1 MNISEIKTWLK
12 TAYDKVVLF
21 VALFGL
27 LLSLILLIVM
37 VGREREKMAELSRK
51 QEQTRNLAPAAGLL
65 DMTFLDEGVEAL
77 LAPEQIPAWSNRLM
91 TAELRVSCVKCG
103 RPIPLDANVCPFR
116 NCGAQQPAVLVNPS
130 IKDSDLDAMPDE
142 WEAKHGLN
150 PNVDDANQDTDADG
164 FANLEEYSAGADP
177 RDPNSHPDY
186 AAKLRVLKIGRM
198 SMPLSFQGVQRLST
212 NDVRFLLQNKQLRR
226 DTYAK
231 LGDTV
236 DGYKLVKYDEK
247 KVKVKKGG
255 GGTFEVEEDV
265 SVLTVSRDNKLIP
278 LTIHGVN
285 QGEIGANLIFLVD
298 QTKMVVKIGDV
309 IKLKNNS
316 YKIIDIKKDGV
327 ILTGINTGRELSVPP
342 FSEADKQLYPGI
354 GVSKSD
360 GPLNIKP

>member
-1 MNISEIKTWLK
+1 MNISEIKAWLK
-12 TAYDKVVLF
+12 TAFDKVVLF

-37 VGREREKMAELSRK
+37 VGREREKMADLSRK
-51 QEQTRNLAPAAGLL
+51 QEQTRNLSPAARLM

-77 LAPEQIPAWSNRLM
+77 QAPEQIPAWSNRLM

-103 RPIPLDANVCPFR
+103 RPIPVNANVCPFR
-116 NCGAQQPAVLVNPS
+116 NCGAQQPAVLVTVN

-142 WEAKHGLN
+142 WEIKHGLN
-150 PNVDDANQDTDADG
+150 PNADDASQDTDADG
-164 FANLEEYSAGADP
+164 FTNLEEYQAGTDP

-186 AAKLRVLKIGRM
+186 ATKLRVLKIGRTP
-198 SMPLSFQGVQRLST
+198 MPLSFQGVQRLST

-255 GGTFEVEEDV
+255 GTFEVEEDV
-265 SVLTVSRDNKLIP
+265 SVLTVSKDNKTIP

-327 ILTGINTGRELSVPP
+327 ILAGINTGRELSVPP

-354 GVSKSD
+354 GASKPD
-360 GPLNIKP
+360 GPPNIKP